1 LFFAIPVW
9 TVLCRG
15 QPEIESEKQSKSLLN
30 NIRANWRA
38 EDCRQRMSRPAGR
51 PIRRDD
57 ANSRTGH
64 HFENFGAKLAASS
77 VNDEVAVEFNVEFH
91 RLDS

>member
-1 LFFAIPVW
+1 
-9 TVLCRG
+9 
-15 QPEIESEKQSKSLLN
+15 
-30 NIRANWRA
+30 
-38 EDCRQRMSRPAGR
+38 MSRPAGR